1 MLKDC
6 CMTITRDTTSA
17 CMDLAGKK

>member
-6 CMTITRDTTSA
+6 RMTITRNITSA